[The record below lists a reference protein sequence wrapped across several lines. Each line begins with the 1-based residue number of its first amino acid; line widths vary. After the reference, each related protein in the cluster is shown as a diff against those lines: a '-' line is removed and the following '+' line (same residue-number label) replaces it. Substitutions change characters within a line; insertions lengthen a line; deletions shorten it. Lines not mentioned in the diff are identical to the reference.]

1 MTAGR
6 SPGRGVR
13 PFTFSPDLWDDRPKM
28 KKPRLSSH
36 LRPLFIGAVIL
47 PAALLAF
54 LAIRAINREEAFIG
68 AQYSRAFS
76 DELVHTV
83 DLLTNEL
90 NRVRDELEKSAPA
103 PGAGDPGASFARWKQ
118 AASLVRTPFLLSAQF
133 EILWPRAGS
142 SASEEEMAFIRRNG
156 EFVRNRVN
164 IPVYSSI
171 ADVYGPQIADLAQA
185 ASAGQASPSPPSGE
199 VQAAKADVTLTA
211 APPVVNSTKKES
223 EAKEAG
229 PAQAVRSEKPAS
241 PEKEKLSTAPQAQQV
256 VLDTEQTRKVRKDLE
271 ENTALREQVYQQA
284 RDRGLKLGARN
295 VLPSAQQAD
304 SKKAQAP
311 ESLFIS
317 EPKRFGEI
325 VAGRESGLIPRFL
338 GEELNLFFWKKD
350 PSGRIIGCVVDG
362 RALRSRLAGQLPE
375 VLSPSRVLTLLDE
388 SGRPLATPPGDAP
401 RDWRR
406 PFVAREVSELLPRWE
421 AAVYL
426 ADPNLI
432 RSRANATT
440 VILWALVLTFLL
452 SILGGGTLVL
462 RTLRREME
470 MARQKTT
477 FVTNVS
483 HELKTPL
490 TSIRMFAEM
499 LKEGRQPDPRRR
511 GEYLDLMVSESDR
524 LTRLINNVLDFSR
537 LEKGQKQYAPKL
549 LELNRLA
556 RGLVQDQRLRM
567 EANGFKVEF
576 RPSDEPVFVMADEE
590 ALLQA
595 ALNLLSNAE
604 KYSADS
610 REVEVEVAAQG
621 GQACLRVKD
630 RGVGVSPAQAK
641 KLFQEFFRADTS
653 LTARTKGTGLGL
665 SIARRLLRDQ
675 GGDVAYAPRP
685 GGGSVFEIRLPRS
698 ESA

>member
-6 SPGRGVR
+6 PRERASGRLPFR
-13 PFTFSPDLWDDRPKM
+13 PFCGMISPKM
-28 KKPRLSSH
+28 KKPKLSSH

-83 DLLTNEL
+83 DLLTGEL
-90 NRVRDELEKSAPA
+90 DRVREELERTAPA
-103 PGAGDPGASFARWKQ
+103 PGAGDPGASFAAWKQ
-118 AASLVRTPFLLSAQF
+118 AASLVRTPFLLSSTF
-133 EILWPRAGS
+133 EILWPRTGAG
-142 SASEEEMAFIRRNG
+142 ASDEEMAFIRRNG
-156 EFVRNRVN
+156 EFVRNKVN
-164 IPVYSSI
+164 IPVYSNI
-171 ADVYGPQIADLAQA
+171 ADIYGAQIADLAQA
-185 ASAGQASPSPPSGE
+185 APAGPASPGPRTGE
-199 VQAAKADVTLTA
+199 IQAANAEVTLTA
-211 APPVVNSTKKES
+211 APPVVNSAKKES
-223 EAKEAG
+223 EAKGAG
-229 PAQAVRSEKPAS
+229 PAQAARSEKPAS
-241 PEKEKLSTAPQAQQV
+241 PEKSKLSTAPQTQQV

-295 VLPSAQQAD
+295 VVPSAQQAD
-304 SKKAQAP
+304 PKKAQAP

-325 VAGRESGLIPRFL
+325 VAGRESGLLPRFL
-338 GEELNLFFWKKD
+338 GEELNIFFWKKD
-350 PSGRIIGCVVDG
+350 SSGRIVGCVLDG
-362 RALRSRLAGQLPE
+362 EALRSRLVGQLPE

-388 SGRPLATPPGDAP
+388 SGRPLATPSGDSP

-421 AAVYL
+421 AAIYL

-452 SILGGGTLVL
+452 SIVTGGTLVL
-462 RTLRREME
+462 RTLRREM
-470 MARQKTT
+470 ALAGQKTD

-524 LTRLINNVLDFSR
+524 LTRLINNVLDFSK
-537 LEKGQKQYAPKL
+537 LEKGQKQYTLKL

-556 RGLVQDQRLRM
+556 RGLVQDQRLRL
-567 EANGFKVEF
+567 EAGGFKIAF
-576 RPSDEPVFVMADEE
+576 RPSAEPVFVRADEE

-610 REVEVEVAAQG
+610 REVEVEVASQG

-630 RGVGVSPAQAK
+630 RGVGVSPAQAR
-641 KLFQEFFRADTS
+641 KLFQEFYRADTS
-653 LTARTKGTGLGL
+653 LTACTKGTGLGL

-675 GGDVAYAPRP
+675 GGDVTYAPRP

-698 ESA
+698 EST